1 MMPEQVVMINWERHF
16 LQNLSFLITILFFN
30 MLYIKV
36 TSKKKKN
43 NYKKRVYQNRNFQ
56 TSILIYSLKN
66 QYIINYLCTNN
77 FKVICSQS
85 TTSCSFESIPI
96 LT

>member
-30 MLYIKV
+30 ILYIKV

-66 QYIINYLCTNN
+66 QYIINYLFTNN
-77 FKVICSQS
+77 FKVIYSQS
-85 TTSCSFESIPI
+85 TTSFSFESIPI

>member
-30 MLYIKV
+30 ILYIKV
-36 TSKKKKN
+36 TSKKKN

-56 TSILIYSLKN
+56 TSILIY
-66 QYIINYLCTNN
+66 IIRKSKCSRISKR
-77 FKVICSQS
+77 KVHF
-85 TTSCSFESIPI
+85 TKRNV
-96 LT
+96 

>member
-30 MLYIKV
+30 ILYIKV
-36 TSKKKKN
+36 TSKKKN

-66 QYIINYLCTNN
+66 QYITL
-77 FKVICSQS
+77 
-85 TTSCSFESIPI
+85 IPQYFF
-96 LT
+96 L

>member
-30 MLYIKV
+30 ILYIKV
-36 TSKKKKN
+36 TSKKKN

-66 QYIINYLCTNN
+66 QYIINYLFTNN
-77 FKVICSQS
+77 FKVIYSQS
-85 TTSCSFESIPI
+85 TTSYSFESIPI

>member
-36 TSKKKKN
+36 TSNKKKETDEN
-43 NYKKRVYQNRNFQ
+43 I
-56 TSILIYSLKN
+56 S
-66 QYIINYLCTNN
+66 
-77 FKVICSQS
+77 
-85 TTSCSFESIPI
+85 
-96 LT
+96 

>member
-30 MLYIKV
+30 ILYIKV
-36 TSKKKKN
+36 TSKKKN

-66 QYIINYLCTNN
+66 QYIINYLFTNN
-77 FKVICSQS
+77 FKVIYSQS